1 MKNFVTIFLLL
12 FSALAMSQNPF
23 ISDLIPAASICN
35 ETNVSIK
42 PGKGVLVSETL
53 DGNIT
58 IHATHDTATIF
69 PVVSTDDTERHQDKP
84 AYQINQK
91 VNGSVI
97 IRLYDEESTI
107 WKFTL
112 KNKSFKFWQATEKPE
127 HGFLS
132 IDEKDFQVARY
143 FDSNDMSIV
152 QGINFLYLVSW
163 TSGTVLNLNTGEIFE

>member
-1 MKNFVTIFLLL
+1 MKNFATIFLLL
-12 FSALAMSQNPF
+12 FSALAVAQNPF
-23 ISDLIPAASICN
+23 ISDLIPDERIYN
-35 ETNVSIK
+35 QTNVSIK
-42 PGKGVLVSETL
+42 PGKGVWVSETL

-58 IHATHDTATIF
+58 IHATHDTAMIL

-91 VNGSVI
+91 TNGSVI

-143 FDSNDMSIV
+143 FDSDDMSIV
-152 QGINFLYLVSW
+152 QGVNFLYLVSW
-163 TSGTVLNLNTGEIFE
+163 TAGTVMGLNTGEIFE